1 MVNSEPECRRSPS
14 SFSIQNL
21 FGYEVRT
28 VAKGQNR
35 VHGSPPMTSKS
46 VPGGNRKGSPWLTS
60 SPEVI
65 KVISG
70 TISSVRPTPFWT
82 FLELILAHFW
92 DRGDVP
98 RTDLFQACF
107 WEAKLC
113 EIWWILVQNL
123 GQVRMI
129 LCNRSRSA
137 QHRFLNNSPT
147 VFTDLRFREAT
158 AATISE
164 PNIDVKSNVQTQVD
178 FGYVFVSNWDSK
190 MMPDRI

>member
-1 MVNSEPECRRSPS
+1 M
-14 SFSIQNL
+14 L
-21 FGYEVRT
+21 FGTTTIKHDNYSVRQSSVNPNAGDVHPAFQSKICLVMRLERLQRDKIGSTEV
-28 VAKGQNR
+28 
-35 VHGSPPMTSKS
+35 
-46 VPGGNRKGSPWLTS
+46 
-60 SPEVI
+60 
-65 KVISG
+65 SG
-70 TISSVRPTPFWT
+70 TISPVRLTPFWT

-129 LCNRSRSA
+129 LCKRSRSA

-147 VFTDLRFREAT
+147 VFTDFRFREAT

-190 MMPDRI
+190 MMPDRV